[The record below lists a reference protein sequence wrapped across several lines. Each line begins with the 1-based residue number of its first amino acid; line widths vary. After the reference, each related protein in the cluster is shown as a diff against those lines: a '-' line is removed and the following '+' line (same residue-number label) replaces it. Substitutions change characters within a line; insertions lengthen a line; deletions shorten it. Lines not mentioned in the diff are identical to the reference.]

1 MEIVGRGF
9 IARNLQSIAHR
20 HPDVVAFAAGVPNST
35 VKDDDEF
42 GREAALLYEV
52 VRRCLRQGRRL
63 VFFST
68 ASVAM
73 YGGEGS
79 AGTEDG
85 PIFPGGA
92 YGRHNLA
99 LETAL
104 ARSGVDYL
112 VLRVSNLIGPHQR
125 DNGLLPVLVG
135 GIRAGTV
142 TVYRGATR
150 DLIDIA
156 DMTRILDGLLD
167 LRLSREVVNVATGHA
182 VPVERIVAHIESR
195 LGMVADRR
203 VVDGPVPHAAASVS
217 IAKLRGFMPEVDRLG
232 FGPRY
237 YARVL
242 DKYLPLYSAPLYS
255 GPEPLQHAD
264 HLSGR
269 RPA

>member
-9 IARNLQSIAHR
+9 IARNLEPIAHR

-35 VKDDDEF
+35 VKGEDEF

-52 VRRCLRQGRRL
+52 VRRCLREGKRL
-63 VFFST
+63 LFFST

-85 PIFPGGA
+85 PVFPSGA

-112 VLRVSNLIGPHQR
+112 ALRVSNLIGPHQR
-125 DNGLLPVLVG
+125 SNGLLPVLVG

-156 DMTRILDGLLD
+156 DMTRILDRMLD
-167 LRLSREVVNVATGHA
+167 LGVSREVVNVASGHA
-182 VPVERIVAHIESR
+182 VPVERIVAHLESR
-195 LGMVADRR
+195 LGAVAERW

-217 IAKLRGFMPEVDRLG
+217 IAKLRRLLPEVDRLG

-237 YARVL
+237 HVQVL
-242 DKYLPLYSAPLYS
+242 DKYLDLYSAPK
-255 GPEPLQHAD
+255 PLQHAD
-264 HLSGR
+264 HVGGSGLG
-269 RPA
+269 